1 MKTVS
6 VTNTISITSHG
17 HIIHMFL
24 CRPGL
29 SCGGGGADW
38 LNPAVSASGAS
49 CHLLEVSPPAGPPPE
64 VGHPHFMGAACC
76 LPYCLDWYS

>member
-1 MKTVS
+1 
-6 VTNTISITSHG
+6 
-17 HIIHMFL
+17 MFL

-64 VGHPHFMGAACC
+64 VGHPHFMGAACHTVWTGTHDRTAA
-76 LPYCLDWYS
+76 LTRS